1 MVEHTAEAK
10 CHITKLG
17 ELGKK
22 NVSEPTVINLE
33 TN

>member
-17 ELGKK
+17 ELGE